1 MAGFSNSTRT
11 SSVIA
16 DIFAALT
23 IVLGGGIATALATL
37 I

>member
-23 IVLGGGIATALATL
+23 IVLGGCIVTAVASL